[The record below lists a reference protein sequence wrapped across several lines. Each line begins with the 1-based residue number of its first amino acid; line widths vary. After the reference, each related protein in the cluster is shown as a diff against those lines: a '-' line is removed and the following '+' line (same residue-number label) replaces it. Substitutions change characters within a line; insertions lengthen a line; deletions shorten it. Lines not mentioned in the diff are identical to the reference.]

1 MLFYL
6 NRLRGYELE
15 TKILSLGSSHLY
27 QGDYKETLSQIK
39 NVRLIITSPP
49 YNIGSAGK
57 REDGMR
63 GQGKF
68 DHKSFSGINSYEDNL
83 PETYYQEQQK
93 EFLLWALDRLKPNG
107 VIAYVH
113 KNRHKDRRLIS
124 PYEWILPLVE
134 QERLKIYEE
143 VVWDRGSTHNH
154 DKGYLYPETERIY
167 ILCKPDAKP
176 FFQNYDPEGVHK
188 GMSDVWRIGRARN
201 SFHDAAFPLSLAE
214 RIVKCYSKP
223 RELVVDPY
231 CGSGTSFVAAL
242 NSKRRFIG
250 SELSPSHFKNARKR
264 VLDALQ

>member
-1 MLFYL
+1 MK
-6 NRLRGYELE
+6 E
-15 TKILSLGSSHLY
+15 KIFSIEKSSLH
-27 QGDYKETLSQIK
+27 QGDYTETLSGVK

-63 GQGKF
+63 REGKF
-68 DHKSFSGINSYEDNL
+68 DKKSFSGINSYDDNL
-83 PETYYQEQQK
+83 PEKEYQEQQQR
-93 EFLLWALDRLKPNG
+93 FLLWALARLKPDG

-113 KNRHKDRRLIS
+113 KNRHKDRRLIT

-134 QERLKIYEE
+134 QGHLKVYEE
-143 VVWDRGSTHNH
+143 IVWDRGSTHNH

-223 RELVVDPY
+223 RELVMDPH
-231 CGSGTSFVAAL
+231 CGSGTSFIAAHA
-242 NSKRRFIG
+242 SKRRFVG
-250 SELSPSHFKNARKR
+250 SELSPKHFKNACTRI
-264 VLDALQ
+264 LEAIEEIGS

>member
-1 MLFYL
+1 MTKMKEKIFSIEKSSLHQG
-6 NRLRGYELE
+6 GYR
-15 TKILSLGSSHLY
+15 
-27 QGDYKETLSQIK
+27 ETLSEVK

-63 GQGKF
+63 REGKF
-68 DHKSFSGINSYEDNL
+68 DRKSFSGINSYDDNL
-83 PETYYQEQQK
+83 PEKEYQEQQQR
-93 EFLLWALDRLKPNG
+93 FLLWALARLKPDG

-113 KNRHKDRRLIS
+113 KNRHKDRRLIT

-134 QERLKIYEE
+134 QGHLKVYEE
-143 VVWDRGSTHNH
+143 IVWDRGSTHNH

-223 RELVVDPY
+223 RELVMDPH
-231 CGSGTSFVAAL
+231 CGSGTSFIAAHA
-242 NSKRRFIG
+242 NKRRFVG
-250 SELSPSHFKNARKR
+250 SELSPKHFKNACTRILEA
-264 VLDALQ
+264 LDEEK

>member
-1 MLFYL
+1 MK
-6 NRLRGYELE
+6 E
-15 TKILSLGSSHLY
+15 KIFSIEKSSLH
-27 QGDYKETLSQIK
+27 QGDYRETLSEVK

-63 GQGKF
+63 REGKF
-68 DHKSFSGINSYEDNL
+68 DRKSFSGINSYDDNL
-83 PETYYQEQQK
+83 PEKEYQEQQQC
-93 EFLLWALDRLKPNG
+93 FLLWALARLKPDG

-113 KNRHKDRRLIS
+113 KNRHKDRRLIT

-134 QERLKIYEE
+134 QGHLKVYEE
-143 VVWDRGSTHNH
+143 IVWDRGSTHNH

-223 RELVVDPY
+223 RELVMDPH
-231 CGSGTSFVAAL
+231 CGSGTSFIAAHI
-242 NSKRRFIG
+242 NKRRFVG
-250 SELSPSHFKNARKR
+250 CELSPKHFKNACTRI
-264 VLDALQ
+264 LEAIEEIGS